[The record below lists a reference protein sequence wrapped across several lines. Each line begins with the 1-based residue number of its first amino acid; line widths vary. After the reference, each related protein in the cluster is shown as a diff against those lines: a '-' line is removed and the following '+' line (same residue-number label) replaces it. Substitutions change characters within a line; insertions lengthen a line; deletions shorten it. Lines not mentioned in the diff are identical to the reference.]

1 MFTSAVLDIGHETG
15 ALVIYA
21 DESMVGREV
30 EIAGIGDGTAI
41 AHNVV
46 RTRHTP
52 NGPVHAAVFPDVA
65 RGEYTVLGNDAILPT
80 EVVVTGGSVAMVD
93 CRHHRPV

>member
-1 MFTSAVLDIGHETG
+1 MFTSAILDIGDETG

-30 EIAGIGDGTAI
+30 EIAGIGGEVAI

-52 NGPVHAAVFPDVA
+52 NGPVYAAVFPGVA
-65 RGEYTVLGNDAILPT
+65 RGEYTVLGNDVIRPS
-80 EVVVTGGSVAMVD
+80 EVVVNGGSVAMVD
-93 CRHHRPV
+93 CRQHRPA